1 MRLAETIFVDCVEIA
16 HAQPL
21 QTCYVRPDPPRPGS
35 RPRRPG
41 IRAADHGRGQA
52 CCGSPSAIW
61 DAGRCSS
68 KWPIDRRRSRASTER
83 PGARSGLGRAPRS
96 PSAPSRLPKVGFAS
110 PEIAREPAGVRP
122 SGRIERAAAC
132 GSNLVE
138 PPPIPVARAP
148 GGSAPASRRD
158 VPPEREP
165 WARVSD
171 GPSDQEA
178 VTAWCR
184 RSGLSPR
191 PARIRPPAP
200 ARRPPAWLAHMNAE
214 AARRR
219 DGGAGRRDAPA
230 TPSSPPTPFPRCRAR
245 RRRTCSRPPPAA

>member
-83 PGARSGLGRAPRS
+83 PGARSGFGRAPRS
-96 PSAPSRLPKVGFAS
+96 PAAPSWRPRRGFAP
-110 PEIAREPAGVRP
+110 PEAVRTPARVRP
-122 SGRIERAAAC
+122 RGAWSSRRRRVRSGRTASGAKALAYGAPLRSQPIRPLGRHRAK
-132 GSNLVE
+132 
-138 PPPIPVARAP
+138 P
-148 GGSAPASRRD
+148 SR
-158 VPPEREP
+158 EREP
-165 WARVSD
+165 
-171 GPSDQEA
+171 
-178 VTAWCR
+178 
-184 RSGLSPR
+184 RSSSFGGLSEPGCR
-191 PARIRPPAP
+191 GRLTHDPAS
-200 ARRPPAWLAHMNAE
+200 E
-214 AARRR
+214 A
-219 DGGAGRRDAPA
+219 G
-230 TPSSPPTPFPRCRAR
+230 SSYPLTLSP
-245 RRRTCSRPPPAA
+245 